1 SAPDSTSTSQTSP
14 DPPSLP
20 NESSADVQ
28 SFRQKLGLITDI
40 YATDQNNYMFPSSP
54 DTPSQEND
62 TFPSDSLS
70 GSTFFYKRL
79 GRGHSHSLSID
90 STMSIDQH
98 PVVYS
103 FSHALL
109 STTYETNEDS
119 TPELTPNFVTPI
131 DTFTQR
137 SSSPKTPFFTEHSLS
152 STFVNMS
159 PVSSSGKSASL
170 VENPPRKL
178 LLQSPMQQI
187 MNSSSVQDRYLFL
200 FNDLLIIAKPIN
212 TNSQKNNVSTTEK
225 LYQVKHIIAIHQ
237 IIQIALT
244 MQEDRDAALINKTP
258 KREPSVMATFS
269 RKFSTDP
276 HGAIADMLERRH
288 IKNDPVHIAAFLFKK
303 SELSKRQ
310 LGLYL
315 SNQKNEEIMIAFL
328 DKFRFEGLY
337 IDEALRVFLM
347 SICLPPEQES
357 FNYLIKSFANR
368 WYNANVNVVKF
379 NEEMSIKL
387 TFAMLYLN
395 CGLHERHNAMDNQ
408 NVKNAKRTDF
418 ITLQDF
424 VNRFRRESDQFC
436 LVPDELLEK
445 VYYSIYEDK
454 LVFAWDDTLEDISPQ
469 IPIKLHPARWPT
481 RLTLLTPSD
490 PITIT
495 IPHPDPHFAIR
506 LHGQDLIFD
515 PPLLDF
521 THTNSCTF
529 TITGKT
535 LGLHSMVLI
544 KSGAR
549 CRNYINLPS
558 TKIVLVERAFMKWT
572 FQISFITDNGMIRK
586 YHFSVDSQERRRIWV
601 ESIRTNVLEEK
612 LRSNSLSSP

>member
-1 SAPDSTSTSQTSP
+1 MS
-14 DPPSLP
+14 
-20 NESSADVQ
+20 
-28 SFRQKLGLITDI
+28 
-40 YATDQNNYMFPSSP
+40 PSSP

-62 TFPSDSLS
+62 TFPSDLLS
-70 GSTFFYKRL
+70 DSTFFYKRF

-109 STTYETNEDS
+109 STTYETNKDS

-152 STFVNMS
+152 STSVNTS

-170 VENPPRKL
+170 VENQPRKL

-212 TNSQKNNVSTTEK
+212 ANSQKNHVSTTEK
-225 LYQVKHIIAIHQ
+225 LYQVKHIIGMHQ

-276 HGAIADMLERRH
+276 HGAIVDMLERRH

-303 SELSKRQ
+303 SELSKQ
-310 LGLYL
+310 
-315 SNQKNEEIMIAFL
+315 
-328 DKFRFEGLY
+328 
-337 IDEALRVFLM
+337 
-347 SICLPPEQES
+347 
-357 FNYLIKSFANR
+357 
-368 WYNANVNVVKF
+368 
-379 NEEMSIKL
+379 MSIKL
-387 TFAMLYLN
+387 TFAMLDLN
-395 CGLHERHNAMDNQ
+395 CGLHERHNSMYNQ

-445 VYYSIYEDK
+445 IYYSIYEDK

-586 YHFSVDSQERRRIWV
+586 YHFSVDSQERRRTWV

-612 LRSNSLSSP
+612 LRSNSLTSQVDPTKAAEAVALRILKDTLIPSENAIREFTDTIKDRSSSATNVLENISNG